1 MSRYQSPRK
10 NSTKRPV
17 STTFFSIGSTLVAAA
32 VCGLYY
38 GSGTKKMKRQNQ
50 ITAFAVV
57 HFFKIYYRRQ
67 THHMCCQVL
76 SCPGRWAS
84 GFSVG
89 VVVVV
94 TEICSFAVT

>member
-1 MSRYQSPRK
+1 ME
-10 NSTKRPV
+10 
-17 STTFFSIGSTLVAAA
+17 
-32 VCGLYY
+32 
-38 GSGTKKMKRQNQ
+38 RQNQ

-84 GFSVG
+84 GLSVG